1 MSNKNKRDKIFGLYA
16 KRIKIIPFVSSDRV
30 AFHMVDAYIC
40 PLCLSV
46 YSIGNTDLML
56 AHVPPES
63 IGGKPILVTCKDC
76 NSNRGTDISLFQQA
90 CNSRILHKFVGRI
103 TNKQ

>member
-1 MSNKNKRDKIFGLYA
+1 
-16 KRIKIIPFVSSDRV
+16 
-30 AFHMVDAYIC
+30 MVDAYIC

-46 YSIGNTDLML
+46 YGIGNTELML

-103 TNKQ
+103 TNKQQKYGKYNFGKPYKGTENANL